1 MRVTKLVLSSCLA
14 IIPLAFTPV
23 ANAISLEQSV
33 AFAIDYSP
41 EVLAQYSRYQSVIR
55 DGDAAGGDR
64 LPQVNLYAAA
74 GVEETRYNNGNY
86 IDPDDRRLNRT
97 EMGVR
102 VSQLLFDG
110 FGTSANVKRLGFEAE
125 AERLTLISRAENVSL
140 DVTRTYLELLEA
152 ETLLQLANRNV
163 LEHQEIYKDVLDKK
177 GQGLASNSDLA
188 QISARVATAQ
198 SSQIAAQNNLFDLK
212 TQFLRQVGKP
222 GSDLVFPK
230 FDSALL
236 PSTLDIAIQQAVE
249 NHPEIK
255 AAMVDMDAARQEIRR
270 EKGDYF
276 PEVKIE
282 LHANKNRNVGNV
294 IGPDEDMRAMLT
306 LDYDLFN
313 GFSTDARVESSAW
326 RLEEARAIRVRTER
340 EVREGTELAWN
351 AYSMLEQQ
359 IRLLEQNVDAA
370 KIAELGYIQQF
381 NVGRRSLLDVLDAK
395 VEVFL
400 ARQNYVRSKYDRTFA
415 AYRLL
420 NAMGVLTYA
429 LRVEHP
435 EEWQKEEES

>member
-1 MRVTKLVLSSCLA
+1 MRCSTLMLSMCLTT
-14 IIPLAFTPV
+14 IPSAYAL
-23 ANAISLEQSV
+23 SLEESV

-55 DGDAAGGDR
+55 DGDAASGDR

-74 GVEETRYNNGNY
+74 GYEDTRYNSGTY
-86 IDPDDRRLNRT
+86 VDPDDRRLTRT
-97 EMGVR
+97 ELGVR

-110 FGTSANVKRLGFEAE
+110 FGTTANVKRLGYEAE

-140 DVTRTYLELLEA
+140 DVVRVYMDLLESQTLLELA
-152 ETLLQLANRNV
+152 ERNV
-163 LEHQEIYKDVLDKK
+163 REHQEIYQDILDKK
-177 GQGLASNSDLA
+177 QKGLASNSDLA

-198 SSQIAAQNNLFDLK
+198 SSQISAQNNLFDLK

-222 GSDLVFPK
+222 AQELTFPVF
-230 FDSALL
+230 DEYLL
-236 PSTLDIAIQQAVE
+236 PSSLDIAITQAVD
-249 NHPEIK
+249 NHPEIQ
-255 AAMVDMDAARQEIRR
+255 AAMIDMEAAREEIRR

-276 PEVKIE
+276 PEVKLE
-282 LHANKNRNVGNV
+282 LQANKNRNVSGAY
-294 IGPDEDMRAMLT
+294 GPDEDARLMLMM
-306 LDYDLFN
+306 DYDLFN
-313 GFSTDARVESSAW
+313 GFSTNARVESSAW
-326 RLEEARAIRVRTER
+326 RLEEARAIRIRTER
-340 EVREGTELAWN
+340 EVKEGTELAWN

-359 IRLLEQNVDAA
+359 IRLLQQNVDAA

-400 ARQNYVRSKYDRTFA
+400 ARQNYVRSKYDRSFA

-435 EEWQKEEES
+435 DEWQQEGGS

>member
-1 MRVTKLVLSSCLA
+1 MRCSKLMLSMCV
-14 IIPLAFTPV
+14 AF
-23 ANAISLEQSV
+23 ASQAHAISLEESV

-55 DGDAAGGDR
+55 DGDAASGYR

-97 EMGVR
+97 ELGVR

-110 FGTSANVKRLGFEAE
+110 FGTSANVKRLGYEAE

-140 DVTRTYLELLEA
+140 DVVRIYLELLEA

-163 LEHQEIYKDVLDKK
+163 LEHQEIYQDVLNKK
-177 GQGLASNSDLA
+177 QKGLASNSDLA

-198 SSQIAAQNNLFDLK
+198 SSQISAQNNLYDLK
-212 TQFLRQVGKP
+212 TQFLRLVGKP
-222 GSDLVFPK
+222 GSELVFPK
-230 FDSALL
+230 FDSGLL
-236 PSTLDIAIQQAVE
+236 PSTLDTAIQQAVD
-249 NHPEIK
+249 NHPEIQ
-255 AAMVDMDAARQEIRR
+255 AAMIDMDAARQEIRR
-270 EKGDYF
+270 EKGDYY
-276 PEVKIE
+276 PEVKLE

-294 IGPDEDMRAMLT
+294 VGPDEDMRAMVT
-306 LDYDLFN
+306 LDYDIFS
-313 GFSTDARVESSAW
+313 GFSTNARVESSAW

-359 IRLLEQNVDAA
+359 IRLLQQNVDAA

-400 ARQNYVRSKYDRTFA
+400 ARQNYIRSKYDRTFA

-435 EEWQKEEES
+435 DEWQKEGESS

>member
-1 MRVTKLVLSSCLA
+1 MRGSKLMLSMCITLA
-14 IIPLAFTPV
+14 PM
-23 ANAISLEQSV
+23 ANAISLEESV

-41 EVLAQYSRYQSVIR
+41 EVLAQYSRFQSVIR
-55 DGDAAGGDR
+55 DGDAAGGYR

-74 GVEETRYNNGNY
+74 GVESTRYDGGNY
-86 IDPDDRRLNRT
+86 IPSDERQLNRT
-97 EMGVR
+97 EMGVK

-110 FGTSANVKRLGFEAE
+110 FGTSANVKRLGYEAE

-140 DVTRTYLELLEA
+140 DVVRTYLELLQA
-152 ETLLQLANRNV
+152 ETLLQLAGRNV
-163 LEHQEIYKDVLDKK
+163 REHQEIYQDVLDKK
-177 GQGLASNSDLA
+177 QKGLASNSDLA

-198 SSQIAAQNNLFDLK
+198 SSQISAQNNVFDLQ

-222 GSDLVFPK
+222 GRSLVFPK
-230 FDSALL
+230 FDQGLL
-236 PSTLDIAIQQAVE
+236 PSTMNVAIEQAVV

-255 AAMVDMDAARQEIRR
+255 AAILDMDAARQEIRR
-270 EKGDYF
+270 EKGDYY
-276 PEVKIE
+276 PELKLE
-282 LHANKNRNVGNV
+282 LHANKNRNVGNA
-294 IGPDEDMRAMLT
+294 IGPDEDMRAMVT

-326 RLEEARAIRVRTER
+326 RLEEARAIRIRTER
-340 EVREGTELAWN
+340 EVKEGTELAWN
-351 AYSMLEQQ
+351 AYSMIEQQ
-359 IRLLEQNVDAA
+359 IVLLQQNVDAA

-395 VEVFL
+395 IEVFL

-429 LRVEHP
+429 LRIEHP
-435 EEWQKEEES
+435 EEWQKEGES

>member
-1 MRVTKLVLSSCLA
+1 MRGSKLMLSMCITLA
-14 IIPLAFTPV
+14 PM
-23 ANAISLEQSV
+23 ANAISLEESV

-41 EVLAQYSRYQSVIR
+41 EVLAQYSRFQSVIR
-55 DGDAAGGDR
+55 DGDAAGGYR

-74 GVEETRYNNGNY
+74 GVESTRYDGGNY
-86 IDPDDRRLNRT
+86 IPSDERQLNRT
-97 EMGVR
+97 EMGVK

-110 FGTSANVKRLGFEAE
+110 FGTSANVKRLGYEAE

-140 DVTRTYLELLEA
+140 DVVRTYLELLQA
-152 ETLLQLANRNV
+152 ETLLQLAGRNV
-163 LEHQEIYKDVLDKK
+163 REHQEIYQDVLDKK
-177 GQGLASNSDLA
+177 QKGLASNSDLA

-198 SSQIAAQNNLFDLK
+198 SSQISAQNNVFDLQ

-222 GSDLVFPK
+222 GRSLVFPK
-230 FDSALL
+230 FDQGLL
-236 PSTLDIAIQQAVE
+236 PSTMNVAIEQAVV

-255 AAMVDMDAARQEIRR
+255 AAILDMDAARQEIRR
-270 EKGDYF
+270 EKGDYY
-276 PEVKIE
+276 PELKLE
-282 LHANKNRNVGNV
+282 LHANKNRNVGNA
-294 IGPDEDMRAMLT
+294 IGPDEDMRAMVT

-326 RLEEARAIRVRTER
+326 RLEEARAIRIRTER
-340 EVREGTELAWN
+340 EVKEGTELAWN
-351 AYSMLEQQ
+351 AYSMIEQQ
-359 IRLLEQNVDAA
+359 IVLLQQNVDAA

-395 VEVFL
+395 IEVFL

-429 LRVEHP
+429 LRIEHP
-435 EEWQKEEES
+435 EEWQKDGES